1 VVTADLLEL
10 DDSNLEPLPLDG
22 MEVARVLIHEGGPPH
37 SQVRFNGREYRYARS
52 FPIKGHGA
60 SLPRFIREQLGA
72 GKTPLV
78 LERPDRFYVYLD
90 V

>member
-1 VVTADLLEL
+1 VVSADLLEL
-10 DDSNLEPLPLDG
+10 DDSRLEPLPLDG
-22 MEVARVLIHEGGPPH
+22 MEVPRILLHEGGPPH
-37 SQVRFNGREYRYARS
+37 SQVRFNGREYRYSRS

-60 SLPRFIREQLGA
+60 SLPRFIREQLDA

-78 LERPDRFYVYLD
+78 LERTERFYVYLN